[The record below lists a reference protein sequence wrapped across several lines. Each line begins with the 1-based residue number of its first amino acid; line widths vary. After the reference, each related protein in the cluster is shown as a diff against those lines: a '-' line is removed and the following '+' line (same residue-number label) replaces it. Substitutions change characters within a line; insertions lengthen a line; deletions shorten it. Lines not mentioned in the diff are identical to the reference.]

1 MPEPISDAMHWL
13 AAYLASGDSTP
24 ESRVFRA
31 ARQAGYDHRDI
42 RHAARALGVEVK
54 PYGVVAPSEPVQRLC
69 APTGAY
75 TGLDHRGA
83 WAGACRS
90 GRAGLKRDETMS
102 YQDDGMVWH
111 RERSSYADRQR
122 LAHMRAQ
129 SDALL
134 AARPELAGPYRVPPP
149 AKVVAEAVAYVL
161 PVPAESAAEKAK

>member
-1 MPEPISDAMHWL
+1 
-13 AAYLASGDSTP
+13 
-24 ESRVFRA
+24 
-31 ARQAGYDHRDI
+31 
-42 RHAARALGVEVK
+42 
-54 PYGVVAPSEPVQRLC
+54 
-69 APTGAY
+69 
-75 TGLDHRGA
+75 
-83 WAGACRS
+83 
-90 GRAGLKRDETMS
+90 MS

-161 PVPAESAAEKAK
+161 PVPAESAAEKAKAFLLSELVIDAVPSLELQERAERAGVKWRTIRRVAKAVGVRVFRRGNGPWMWGLTADDRENDGQEPAASLAL